1 MAAPPIAAV
10 VGTVAALL
18 SITSFAPQILK
29 IWKAQADETQADGV
43 PGSVSEVTPQE
54 MIVNTGRNRLIVRE
68 VQLEGKRRMAV
79 SEFLRGNHIEKG
91 TMLGLE

>member
-1 MAAPPIAAV
+1 
-10 VGTVAALL
+10 
-18 SITSFAPQILK
+18 
-29 IWKAQADETQADGV
+29 
-43 PGSVSEVTPQE
+43 